1 MSLNR
6 PTLSRLVP
14 TVAVAGVLAPSYIA
28 QAPTHASNNNVG
40 YGYANN
46 CGVKGDGFYD
56 HGKACPNRPFPGKGN
71 GLTTA
76 AIGNGNPSSHTTGG
90 TAGFTAP
97 SPAATKARQ
106 PWAPSPVAT
115 ARGSAME
122 RVTKAP
128 S

>member
-56 HGKACPNRPFPGKGN
+56 HGKACPNRPFPG
-71 GLTTA
+71 
-76 AIGNGNPSSHTTGG
+76 
-90 TAGFTAP
+90 
-97 SPAATKARQ
+97 
-106 PWAPSPVAT
+106 
-115 ARGSAME
+115 
-122 RVTKAP
+122 
-128 S
+128 